1 VADLLNRGLA
11 YKIFE
16 NESTIAYFDGK
27 DLTFLQNLRTCIQRL
42 YDRDKR
48 LNLYPKNFWI
58 VDKGLSSRIDSVNLE
73 SLVKTLNSSLLQ
85 NAP

>member
-1 VADLLNRGLA
+1 M
-11 YKIFE
+11 
-16 NESTIAYFDGK
+16 AYFDGQES
-27 DLTFLQNLRTCIQRL
+27 TFLQNLRTCIQRL

-48 LNLYPKNFWI
+48 LNLFPKNFWI
-58 VDKGLSSRIDSVNLE
+58 VDKGLSARIDSVNLD